1 MKRLI
6 PILSLA
12 LLLISCEE
20 KVADDLSGTYRSKTL
35 EVSPIRLF
43 TSKGEVTDGKVIAS
57 FVKRHQRTQDVFHT
71 NGNESAVGKLEIAF
85 LTDSK
90 AQITDPNGYDART
103 VIAKDGDIY
112 FEAYTTSKRMNK
124 EEKPLYDKLV
134 KYFPLSSKT
143 TMAPLASGFTSVT
156 EFKHCYYAF
165 QASDALRFPVM
176 SYLFVHYRDS
186 KTITSMEAIINDNN
200 MLVLDPSKS
209 LVEGDSLALQQCF
222 LLLPK
227 L

>member
-1 MKRLI
+1 MKHLI
-6 PILSLA
+6 TIFCIA

-57 FVKRHQRTQDVFHT
+57 FVKYHQYRRNIFHT

-112 FEAYTTSKRMNK
+112 FEAYTTSKRMNE

-143 TMAPLASGFTSVT
+143 TMAPLTSGFTSVT
-156 EFKHCYYAF
+156 EFKHCYYASRF
-165 QASDALRFPVM
+165 GDALRLPVM
-176 SYLFVHYRDS
+176 SYFFVKYGMW
-186 KTITSMEAIINDNN
+186 KTISEMKSIVDDNN
-200 MLVLDPSKS
+200 MLILDPSKN

-222 LLLPK
+222 LLLQK
-227 L
+227 I